1 MRDIKKVAKEYRDK
15 NGNEKITNK
24 ELLWFMISKFD
35 KLEERVTKTETK
47 QKVFMWAIPLM
58 VGVTAIVA
66 GLI

>member
-1 MRDIKKVAKEYRDK
+1 MKDIKKVAAEYRNK
-15 NGNEKITNK
+15 NGNEHITNK

-47 QKVFMWAIPLM
+47 QKMFLWAIPLM

-66 GLI
+66 GLL